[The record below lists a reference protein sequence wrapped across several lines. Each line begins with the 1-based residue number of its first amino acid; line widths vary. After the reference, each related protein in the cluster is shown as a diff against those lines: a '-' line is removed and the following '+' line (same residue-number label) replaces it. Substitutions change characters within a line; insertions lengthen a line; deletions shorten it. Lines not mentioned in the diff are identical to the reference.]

1 MKAPNTREQ
10 QIKMEK
16 ENNWIMKINSG
27 VKLNGLYPAI
37 KKVAEF
43 KGYKDSWDVYFIA
56 AKQYHS
62 LLETS
67 LIFNIKTDTRNGKI
81 KNSYFDSFGR
91 EVRIFKTEKSAIKY
105 LSN

>member
-1 MKAPNTREQ
+1 MKAPNTREE

-16 ENNWIMKINSG
+16 ENNWIMKINQG
-27 VKLNGLYPAI
+27 KKLNGFYPAI

-43 KGYKDSWDVYFIA
+43 KGYNDSWDIYFIA

-67 LIFNIKTDTRNGKI
+67 VIFNIKTDMRCGKM
-81 KNSYFDSFGR
+81 KDMYSDSFGR
-91 EVRIFKTEKSAIKY
+91 EIKVFKTESAAIKY
-105 LSN
+105 VTN